1 MGKYIP
7 LILVAVLIVGH
18 YILSKV
24 MQKKLADDLARL
36 MVSKD
41 HEQYQ
46 KLLYSKKVMFFLNPN
61 VVCLYRASD
70 QMTQGHL
77 DEAKKYLGMVQLKR
91 ANAEQL
97 MTAYQMKSMIAM
109 NQKDKEAY
117 LKIAEDLKAVRNEK
131 NAPVIDS
138 CLKEN
143 AINTYLYFDYDPK
156 VISMISKELEKC
168 EGPAKGRLQMLLAKA
183 YRLNQQDKEAMKAL
197 EKAKQLLKGTEME
210 PLIKSALQDLTILD
224 NE

>member
-36 MVSKD
+36 MVSKN

-97 MTAYQMKSMIAM
+97 IRLLSM
-109 NQKDKEAY
+109 
-117 LKIAEDLKAVRNEK
+117 
-131 NAPVIDS
+131 
-138 CLKEN
+138 
-143 AINTYLYFDYDPK
+143 
-156 VISMISKELEKC
+156 
-168 EGPAKGRLQMLLAKA
+168 
-183 YRLNQQDKEAMKAL
+183 
-197 EKAKQLLKGTEME
+197 
-210 PLIKSALQDLTILD
+210 
-224 NE
+224 